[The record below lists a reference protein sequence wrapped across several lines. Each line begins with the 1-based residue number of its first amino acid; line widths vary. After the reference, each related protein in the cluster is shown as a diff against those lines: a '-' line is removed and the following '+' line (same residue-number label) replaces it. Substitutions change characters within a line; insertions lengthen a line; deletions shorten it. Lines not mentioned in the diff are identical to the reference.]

1 MLVSHKHKLVI
12 FTLERTASASI
23 HFALAK
29 YFDVEIDTMLL
40 HIALK
45 HVPAETFD
53 KLIKPFLPDEYY
65 KIAIVRE
72 PVSRLA
78 SLCTLRKDN
87 LQFSDWWIKYKNDLW
102 THQTNQLSV
111 NGKLYLDRL
120 FDFNRLDLFC
130 NFLSNIFKEDIKL
143 PILGKSNPDDIRL
156 PIQIIKDIN
165 RELHD
170 DIVLYKAIIN
180 AGGELIINP
189 YHSTS

>member
-12 FTLERTASASI
+12 FTLERTATASI

-53 KLIKPFLPDEYY
+53 KLIRPFLPEEYY
-65 KIAIVRE
+65 KIAVVRE
-72 PVSRLA
+72 PISRLV
-78 SLCTLRKDN
+78 SLCNVTKDN
-87 LQFSDWWIKYKNDLW
+87 LQFYDWWKKYREDPW
-102 THQTNQLSV
+102 VHQSNQLSV
-111 NGKLYLDRL
+111 DGKLYLDRL

-130 NFLSNIFKEDIKL
+130 DFLSSILKEDIKL
-143 PILGKSNPDDIRL
+143 PTFGKSASGDIQL
-156 PIQIIKDIN
+156 PTQIVNDITTQ
-165 RELHD
+165 LHGD
-170 DIVLYKAIIN
+170 VTLYKSIVD

-189 YHSTS
+189 YRSTP